1 MTIEA
6 IAKEAAKILT
16 RQGFHAPT
24 ILMQGTSKYGVI
36 VLSGLPSDSAER
48 IPFMY
53 QTGEQAVREHSIGV
67 LRQVFFVS
75 ESWMGSKF
83 STDDSGK
90 KRYVRPSLDPNRIEV
105 LTITCFNPSTEESTI
120 RILEVIRNSQHE
132 IVELKKVEVGD
143 GKGQDYL
150 LPAFVA
156 GYHST

>member
-16 RQGFHAPT
+16 RQGFHLPT
-24 ILMQGTSKYGVI
+24 ILMDGTSMYGVI
-36 VLSGLPSDSAER
+36 ILSDLPSDTAER
-48 IPFMY
+48 IPYMY

-67 LRQVFFVS
+67 LRQVFFVC

-83 STDDSGK
+83 STDESGK
-90 KRYVRPSLDPNRIEV
+90 KRYVRPSLDPDRIEV
-105 LTITCFNPSTEESTI
+105 LAITCFNPSTEESTI
-120 RILEVIRNSQHE
+120 GMHEIIRNSKGE

-143 GKGQDYL
+143 GKGQDNL